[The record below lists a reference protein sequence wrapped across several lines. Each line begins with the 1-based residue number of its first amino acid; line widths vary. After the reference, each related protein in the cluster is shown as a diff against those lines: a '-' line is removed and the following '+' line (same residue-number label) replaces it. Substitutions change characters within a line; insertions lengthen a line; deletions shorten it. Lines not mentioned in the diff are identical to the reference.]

1 MPNLKYLRIGS
12 LFFTLL
18 LSSTV
23 YGQDAGSDY
32 LSLRDSLIKLSCVPQ
47 EKAKVELSI
56 EQLEG
61 LDPLSFSLNRDRYYR
76 DLAWGYYRRY
86 MHSKDTADA
95 RLSLQTYG
103 QLEDKSAERWNRLF
117 LHSLLGECAQALGL
131 LDEHLQQTPAEFHP
145 KAEYIKHIRDRCL

>member
-61 LDPLSFSLNRDRYYR
+61 LDPKSFGLHRDRYYR
-76 DLAWGYYRRY
+76 DLAWGYYRRF
-86 MHSKDTADA
+86 MHSKDTTDV

-117 LHSLLGECAQALGL
+117 MHSLLGECAQALDL

-145 KAEYIKHIRDRCL
+145 KAEQIKHIRDRCL